1 MGPMTTEPLAQGLFL
16 ERLAVATALGLV
28 IGFERQWRQRTA
40 GLHTITLVA
49 VGAALFT
56 ALPELLGSS
65 DVMRVAAQ
73 VVTGVGFLAGGVIL
87 REGFNVRGLVT
98 AATLWSTAAVG
109 ALAGTGLEFQAMV
122 GAAVI
127 FMVNLFGLPLGE
139 LISRI
144 PRSGASHL
152 ETTYTL
158 HVACADRARLAVRER
173 ILLEIHTTSLTLA
186 TMSSSSSANGSLA
199 VTVEMTQPGRDHGVA
214 GRLQDAISAI
224 DGVSAV
230 SWEASERTV

>member
-1 MGPMTTEPLAQGLFL
+1 MSAAPLAQGLFL
-16 ERLAVATALGLV
+16 ERLAVATALGLA

-65 DVMRVAAQ
+65 DIMRVAAQ

-87 REGFNVRGLVT
+87 REGFNVKGLVT

-127 FMVNLFGLPLGE
+127 FMVNLLA
-139 LISRI
+139 SR
-144 PRSGASHL
+144 SDS
-152 ETTYTL
+152 
-158 HVACADRARLAVRER
+158 
-173 ILLEIHTTSLTLA
+173 
-186 TMSSSSSANGSLA
+186 
-199 VTVEMTQPGRDHGVA
+199 
-214 GRLQDAISAI
+214 
-224 DGVSAV
+224 
-230 SWEASERTV
+230 

>member
-1 MGPMTTEPLAQGLFL
+1 MTVHPLAQGFFL
-16 ERLAVATALGLV
+16 ERLAIATALGLA

-56 ALPELLGSS
+56 ALPELFGSS

-127 FMVNLFGLPLGE
+127 FMVNLFGLPLAE

-144 PRSGASHL
+144 PRSGAAHL

-158 HVACADRARLAVRER
+158 HVTCADRARAAVRER
-173 ILLEIHTTSLTLA
+173 ILHEIHTTSLTLVS
-186 TMSSSSSANGSLA
+186 MSSSSPADGTLN
-199 VTVEMTQPGRDHGVA
+199 VTVEMTQPGRESGAAD
-214 GRLQDAISAI
+214 RLQDSIVRI

-230 SWEASERTV
+230 GWEASERTL